1 MDVVAKC
8 IHVSTVCY
16 RLQGNYMKAVYIQ
29 TCFSKADRQ
38 LNWLSYWIQHY
49 VQRSEVIE
57 LWGHAKKKRSYLI
70 VAFVNAIQI
79 ETNMIT
85 NEQLRG
91 INYVRNWSIQS
102 SENNNQRDMNTH
114 LRNVSCWVCYCIQPS
129 CMPITAPV
137 FFLFPSQS
145 DSIDTGL
152 VFNTK
157 WNTNRIHSK
166 KRMKWNGN
174 GNKKTNRLVKERK
187 KKRKGKEMKWNK
199 WVILPDRAL
208 DPLWLNWGN
217 ISGTRFSSVIGLLDR
232 YMQSH
237 ITDLKYWRNL

>member
-1 MDVVAKC
+1 M
-8 IHVSTVCY
+8 Y
-16 RLQGNYMKAVYIQ
+16 P
-29 TCFSKADRQ
+29 CFNSLLPSPRQ
-38 LNWLSYWIQHY
+38 LHESSVHTNLFLEGRQTVKLTILLNSTLCSKVRGNWTM
-49 VQRSEVIE
+49 
-57 LWGHAKKKRSYLI
+57 GTCKKKRSYLI